1 MIEQEIPLQI
11 DLFTG
16 EQVDTRSP
24 AQKKADDERQR
35 PRQMEMFPQRE
46 IAQMGVS
53 AHPLMPFS
61 PGKLVLISE
70 DPRTEEEIEQDLMRQ
85 AQAMTPDLFVGL
97 LSVSQ
102 TVAPAPEIRSIAEVM
117 SLATIEGSMDAS
129 LPDDE
134 ADEAQKTLPS
144 DPPLTKW
151 TAYLALIN
159 AAQDRAATV
168 STTPVSALS
177 ESISMN
183 LAKLDARHAGLT
195 GDEIAA
201 ALTIGAY
208 RGRQTNPIVQRDIP
222 SAQVIRLP
230 KEIPILWTT
239 KADMVKR
246 RPDLAARLEGLR
258 DDEVEALAAIVG
270 EALQEFYWMQLNV
283 VLSLYLDHDLRLTR
297 IVRKQPQSDQSV
309 P

>member
-1 MIEQEIPLQI
+1 MHEVPLQI

-16 EQVDTRSP
+16 ERVDTRSA
-24 AQKKADDERQR
+24 AQKKIDNERQR

-61 PGKLVLISE
+61 PGKLVLIAE

-97 LSVSQ
+97 LSVPQ
-102 TVAPAPEIRSIAEVM
+102 TVASASEIRPIAEPTHPT
-117 SLATIEGSMDAS
+117 AIEPAIAYL

-134 ADEAQKTLPS
+134 TDETETSLPP
-144 DPPLTKW
+144 DPPLTKLA
-151 TAYLALIN
+151 AYLALVN
-159 AAQDRAATV
+159 AAQEQAATL

-183 LAKLDARHAGLT
+183 LAKLDARHTGLT

-208 RGRQTNPIVQRDIP
+208 LGRKLLLSVQTARQP
-222 SAQVIRLP
+222 SQVTTSS
-230 KEIPILWTT
+230 KDIPILWTT
-239 KADMVKR
+239 KADMLKR
-246 RPDLAARLEGLR
+246 RPDLALQVEQLR
-258 DDEVEALAAIVG
+258 DDEVEALAALVG

-297 IVRKQPQSDQSV
+297 MVRKPAKSDISA